1 MLAHLTEMLNMVNVN
16 DAKHQCVCQYE
27 HGFIVTMP

>member
-16 DAKHQCVCQYE
+16 DAKHQCVC
-27 HGFIVTMP
+27 HMSMVSL